1 MGLKTNRRTVMKLGA
16 ASLAV
21 LGVPHI
27 MTRAA
32 HAETQSSQDI
42 FSGIRTFK
50 LGQFEVTAIRD
61 GGRAMD
67 GPHPIFG
74 EDQEAEAVAELLA
87 ENFLP
92 ADRFVN
98 GFTPVLINTG
108 SERILFDT
116 GLGAGA
122 RQGGLGQ
129 LRARLEAA
137 GHVPGDID
145 VVVLTHFHGDHIG
158 GLLEEGEPA
167 FPNARYVVGQAE
179 FDYWTHEDRLS
190 GPTENS
196 ARAVQ
201 TNVVPFAE
209 NMVFVG
215 EGDEVVSGITT
226 MEAFGH
232 SPGHLVFHLESGGE
246 RLLLTADTA
255 NHYIA
260 SLKRPD
266 WHVRFDMDKA
276 AAAATR
282 RRVFDMVAAE
292 RIPFLGY
299 HMPFPGVGFI
309 ETMDEGYCYVPASYQ
324 FEL

>member
-1 MGLKTNRRTVMKLGA
+1 MGLKTDRRTAMKLGA

-21 LGVPHI
+21 WGVPQI

-32 HAETQSSQDI
+32 HAETPPSQDI
-42 FSGIRTFK
+42 FSGIRTFQ

-61 GGRAMD
+61 GGRAME

-74 EDQEAEAVAELLA
+74 ENQEAGAVAELLQ

-122 RQGGLGQ
+122 REGGLGQ

-137 GHVPGDID
+137 GHAPGDID

-158 GLLEEGEPA
+158 GLMEDGAPA
-167 FPNARYVVGQAE
+167 FPNARYVAGQAE
-179 FDYWTHEDRLS
+179 FDFWTHEDRLS
-190 GPTENS
+190 GPTENA

-201 TNVVPFAE
+201 ANVVPFAE
-209 NMVFVG
+209 NMSFVG

-232 SPGHLVFHLESGGE
+232 SPGHLTFHVESEGS

-260 SLKRPD
+260 SLRRPD
-266 WHVRFDMDKA
+266 WHVRFDMDKE

-282 RRVFDMVAAE
+282 RRVFDMVASE
-292 RIPFLGY
+292 RIAFLGY

-309 ETMDEGYCYVPASYQ
+309 ETLDQGFRYVPASYQ